1 MSLTKAGTI
10 VRIDSRKGATMNLNL
25 SDWDWLNAA
34 LGVLFLYRGIRDLY
48 NGTGTGWSTED
59 EKKHFRKFYGI
70 ASILC
75 GALYLVNTFLPRV
88 EPLHSILMVAA
99 LVLCAA
105 LLISYLCYTLSRDDK
120 NKKWEVAMEVI
131 CAILTAL
138 FGIGFGIFMALHPE
152 DAIALR
158 SRRRYTQVPEP
169 TEEYIKLTRLEG
181 IVVSVLCAVL
191 LVVLLFAPQ

>member
-70 ASILC
+70 ASTIG
-75 GALYLVNTFLPRV
+75 GAFLLVNIFLPKV
-88 EPLHSILMVAA
+88 EPLNSILMVAA

-105 LLISYLCYTLSRDDK
+105 LLISYLCYAMSRDDK
-120 NKKWEVAMEVI
+120 TKK
-131 CAILTAL
+131 
-138 FGIGFGIFMALHPE
+138 
-152 DAIALR
+152 
-158 SRRRYTQVPEP
+158 
-169 TEEYIKLTRLEG
+169 
-181 IVVSVLCAVL
+181 
-191 LVVLLFAPQ
+191 

>member
-48 NGTGTGWSTED
+48 NGTGTGWSSED

-70 ASILC
+70 ASTVG
-75 GALYLVNTFLPRV
+75 GAFLLVNIFLPKV

-105 LLISYLCYTLSRDDK
+105 LLISYLCYALSRDDK
-120 NKKWEVAMEVI
+120 TKK
-131 CAILTAL
+131 
-138 FGIGFGIFMALHPE
+138 
-152 DAIALR
+152 
-158 SRRRYTQVPEP
+158 
-169 TEEYIKLTRLEG
+169 
-181 IVVSVLCAVL
+181 
-191 LVVLLFAPQ
+191 

>member
-70 ASILC
+70 ASTIG
-75 GALYLVNTFLPRV
+75 GAFLLVNIFLPKV
-88 EPLHSILMVAA
+88 EPLNSILMVAA
-99 LVLCAA
+99 LVFCVI
-105 LLISYLCYTLSRDDK
+105 LLISHLCYTLSRDDK
-120 NKKWEVAMEVI
+120 NKK
-131 CAILTAL
+131 
-138 FGIGFGIFMALHPE
+138 
-152 DAIALR
+152 
-158 SRRRYTQVPEP
+158 
-169 TEEYIKLTRLEG
+169 
-181 IVVSVLCAVL
+181 
-191 LVVLLFAPQ
+191 

>member
-70 ASILC
+70 ASTIG
-75 GALYLVNTFLPRV
+75 GAFLLVNIFLPKV
-88 EPLHSILMVAA
+88 EPLNSILMVAA

-105 LLISYLCYTLSRDDK
+105 LLISYLCYALSRSDK
-120 NKKWEVAMEVI
+120 TKK
-131 CAILTAL
+131 
-138 FGIGFGIFMALHPE
+138 
-152 DAIALR
+152 
-158 SRRRYTQVPEP
+158 
-169 TEEYIKLTRLEG
+169 
-181 IVVSVLCAVL
+181 
-191 LVVLLFAPQ
+191 

>member
-1 MSLTKAGTI
+1 
-10 VRIDSRKGATMNLNL
+10 MNLNL

-70 ASILC
+70 ASTIG
-75 GALYLVNTFLPRV
+75 GAFLLVNIFLPKV

-99 LVLCAA
+99 LVLCVA
-105 LLISYLCYTLSRDDK
+105 LLISYLCYALSRSDK
-120 NKKWEVAMEVI
+120 TKKCGVAMEVI

-138 FGIGFGIFMALHPE
+138 FGIGFGIFMALQPE
-152 DAIALR
+152 DAIALHDR
-158 SRRRYTQVPEP
+158 GRYTQTEP
-169 TEEYIKLTRLEG
+169 TEAYIKLTRLEG
-181 IVVSVLCAVL
+181 IGLSVLCAVL

>member
-1 MSLTKAGTI
+1 
-10 VRIDSRKGATMNLNL
+10 MNLNL
-25 SDWDWLNAA
+25 SVWDWLNAT

-70 ASILC
+70 ASTVG
-75 GALYLVNTFLPRV
+75 GAFLLVNIFLPKV

-105 LLISYLCYTLSRDDK
+105 LLISYLCYALSRDDK
-120 NKKWEVAMEVI
+120 TKKRGVAMEVI

-138 FGIGFGIFMALHPE
+138 FGIGFGIFMALQPE
-152 DAIALR
+152 DAIALHDR
-158 SRRRYTQVPEP
+158 GRYTQTEP
-169 TEEYIKLTRLEG
+169 TEAYIKLTRLEG
-181 IVVSVLCAVL
+181 IGLSVICAVL

>member
-1 MSLTKAGTI
+1 
-10 VRIDSRKGATMNLNL
+10 MNLNL

-48 NGTGTGWSTED
+48 NGTGWSSEG

-88 EPLHSILMVAA
+88 EPLNSILMVAA

-105 LLISYLCYTLSRDDK
+105 LLISYLCYALSRDDK
-120 NKKWEVAMEVI
+120 TKK
-131 CAILTAL
+131 
-138 FGIGFGIFMALHPE
+138 
-152 DAIALR
+152 
-158 SRRRYTQVPEP
+158 
-169 TEEYIKLTRLEG
+169 
-181 IVVSVLCAVL
+181 
-191 LVVLLFAPQ
+191 